1 MSASTLVRDTEATA
15 LALKL
20 AFEGC
25 NPVQVA
31 GALVRRQGMTS
42 QEAVSLCQRI
52 ADDLAA
58 ADLDGQ
64 CSLYEAVHAMAR
76 GLTEDSKGIAA
87 LLKALEARCG
97 WQLDAE
103 KRKALAEGSKRRWST
118 LRLLEK
124 TG

>member
-1 MSASTLVRDTEATA
+1 MSAADLVRDTEATA

-20 AFEGC
+20 AFDGC

-31 GALVRRQGMTS
+31 GALMRRMGFGRA
-42 QEAVSLCQRI
+42 EAVAFCLRI
-52 ADDLAA
+52 EEDLAA

-76 GLTEDSKGIAA
+76 GLTDDSKGMAA

-97 WQLDAE
+97 WQLDAD
-103 KRKALAEGSKRRWST
+103 KRKALAEGSAKRWGT
-118 LRLLEK
+118 LRAVAA
-124 TG
+124 

>member
-1 MSASTLVRDTEATA
+1 VSAADLVRDTEATA

-31 GALVRRQGMTS
+31 GALQRRLGMTAA
-42 QEAVSLCQRI
+42 EAVKLCNSI
-52 ADDLAA
+52 EHDLAA

-76 GLTEDSKGIAA
+76 GLTEDSKGIQA
-87 LLKALEARCG
+87 LLRALEARCG

-103 KRKALAEGSKRRWST
+103 RRKALAEGSKRRWST
-118 LRLLEK
+118 LKLVEK
-124 TG
+124 AG